1 MEIGIKMVSN
11 IGKII
16 GEFSEQILK
25 FSDDAYKQGW
35 LIYLLVGLLVLFII
49 LLFQRATYISDPNVI
64 LNITTNITKVR

>member
-1 MEIGIKMVSN
+1 MEIDIKMAMN

-49 LLFQRATYISDPNVI
+49 LLFQRTTYIPDPSAI
-64 LNITTNITKVR
+64 SNITRNITP

>member
-1 MEIGIKMVSN
+1 MVSN

-49 LLFQRATYISDPNVI
+49 LLFQRGTYIPEPDLLLNV
-64 LNITTNITKVR
+64 TRNITKVG